1 MAVNYGTSPI
11 VQDGLVFAIDPSNKK
26 SYTSGSVSVNDLL
39 SNTTG
44 SFKGTVGWNEAGRAF
59 EMNGSNTYIE
69 FEQTDILKF
78 TGDFCIGA
86 WYFNQDVSGL
96 SNGGH
101 YDRLWQLGQTYN
113 ANSLTVNTRQQSGAT
128 GYFQLRNNNSIV
140 VLTTGNH
147 QTQNTWQYLVIQRSG
162 TNLQS
167 YFNGVYDTQDATL
180 GATDISGYGDYPFT
194 YGAESSG
201 DNISEWDG
209 YLSQLH
215 MYNRALSTAEVLQNY
230 NALKGRFE

>member
-1 MAVNYGTSPI
+1 MAVVGGPDPI
-11 VQDGLVFAIDPSNKK
+11 VTNGLVFAADPANKT
-26 SYTSGSVSVNDLL
+26 SYISGSIPVNDML

-69 FEQTDILKF
+69 FQQTDVLKF

-86 WYFNQDVSGL
+86 WYFNQDVTGL

-101 YDRLWQLGQTYN
+101 YDRMWQFGQTYQL
-113 ANSLTVNTRQQSGAT
+113 NSLTVNTRQHSGAT
-128 GYFQLRNNNSIV
+128 GYFQLRNNNTNI

-167 YFNGVYDTQDATL
+167 YFNGVYDTQATYT
-180 GATDISGYGDYPFT
+180 TDVSGYGDYSFT

-201 DNISEWDG
+201 DNTSEWDG

-215 MYNRALSTAEVLQNY
+215 MYNRALSAAEVLQNY
-230 NALKGRFE
+230 NSLKDRFV

>member
-1 MAVNYGTSPI
+1 MATNYGSPPI
-11 VQDGLVFAIDPSNKK
+11 VANGLVFIVDPINKK
-26 SYTSGSVSVNDLL
+26 SYISGSVPVNDLL
-39 SNTTG
+39 SDTTG
-44 SFKGTVGWNEAGRAF
+44 SFKGTVGWNESGKAF

-69 FEQTDILKF
+69 FQQTDILKF

-86 WYFNQDVSGL
+86 WYFNQDVSGT

-101 YDRLWQLGQTYN
+101 YDRIWQLGQTYN
-113 ANSLTVNTRQQSGAT
+113 SNSLTCNTRQHSGTT
-128 GYFQLRNNNSIV
+128 GYFELRNSNTPI

-167 YFNGVYDTQDATL
+167 YFNGVYDTQATYT
-180 GATDISGYGDYPFT
+180 TDISGYGDYSFT
-194 YGAESSG
+194 YGAENDGTFTSY
-201 DNISEWDG
+201 WDG

-215 MYNRALSTAEVLQNY
+215 MYNRALSTAEILQNY

>member
-1 MAVNYGTSPI
+1 MAVVGGPDQI
-11 VQDGLVFAIDPSNKK
+11 VTDGLIFAVDPANIK
-26 SYTSGSVSVNDLL
+26 SYISGSVPVNDML

-69 FEQTDILKF
+69 FQQTDALKF

-86 WYFNQDVSGL
+86 WYFNQDVSGT

-113 ANSLTVNTRQQSGAT
+113 INSLTVNTRQASGTT
-128 GYFQLRNNNSIV
+128 GYFEVRYNNSTIV
-140 VLTTGNH
+140 LSTGNH
-147 QTQNTWQYLVIQRSG
+147 QKQNTWQYLVIQRSG

-167 YFNGVYDTQDATL
+167 YFNGVYDTQNAAL
-180 GATDISGYGDYPFT
+180 GATNISGFGDYPFT
-194 YGAESSG
+194 YGAEGNGTLS
-201 DNISEWDG
+201 SEWDG

-215 MYNRALSTAEVLQNY
+215 MYNRALSANEVFQNY
-230 NALKGRFE
+230 NALKDRFI